1 MTTKGFLLIFCFLSF
16 FQKTYAQ
23 SKMQI
28 SVLNACVDYMLEK
41 ENIELLYVLNP
52 SIESFCKADF
62 RRNYVNYKLPFD
74 SLEFLRIRNSVPKRT
89 RTLWPKLI
97 LKKTIKLNEYQ
108 YDSIKKVNGEN
119 FLKNYRLISKNNEH
133 ELKLYPCCR
142 FSNPVFTKNK
152 KYSIVRIFDYCSQS
166 GSVTYKYFLLEEMKN
181 KWIVIKEISGGTL
194 CG

>member
-1 MTTKGFLLIFCFLSF
+1 
-16 FQKTYAQ
+16 
-23 SKMQI
+23 MQI